1 MLCSFHLKLAYLKI
15 YMFQLL
21 NFTIANKILKILV
34 SPDFVTYNTDG
45 LGWMITQ
52 IAFMCQTALSHVLK

>member
-1 MLCSFHLKLAYLKI
+1 M

-34 SPDFVTYNTDG
+34 SPDYVTYNADG
-45 LGWMITQ
+45 LGWITQ